1 MTNSQNERRPVPRNS
16 GFFQD
21 IATRAKLV
29 GRLVMD
35 GRVSPFLKVL
45 PVGTLLYVV
54 FPDLLPLNPVD
65 DAFVLWLGTYLFV
78 ELCPPELVAEHIKT
92 LTSVI
97 PGQTKDPTKPAAE
110 EDIVDGE
117 FYERKP

>member
-21 IATRAKLV
+21 IATRAKLI

-35 GRVSPFLKVL
+35 GRVNPFLKVL
-45 PVGTLLYVV
+45 PVGSLLYWVI
-54 FPDLLPLNPVD
+54 PDMIPFVID
-65 DAFVLWLGTYLFV
+65 DALVIWLGTYLFV

-92 LTSVI
+92 LTSNI
-97 PGQTKDPTKPAAE
+97 TGQATDSTNPTGD
-110 EDIVDGE
+110 EDVVDGE
-117 FYERKP
+117 WKDRNP